1 MLLYNRRRFGV
12 VLAAAALAGCG
23 FTPVYGPDGTGAALL
38 GQLSLDP
45 PQDRNDY
52 LLQRRIE
59 ERLGQATAGAWRL
72 STQIKTEN
80 VGLGFTTD
88 GDITRY
94 NINGTT
100 DYTLRRTGSSEIF
113 RQGKIQ
119 HFTSY
124 SATGTTVATLAA
136 KRDAE
141 VRLMTILA
149 DQIID
154 QLLIISED
162 LQP

>member
-38 GQLSLDP
+38 GQLSLDT
-45 PQDRNDY
+45 PQDRNAY

-72 STQIKTEN
+72 STQIKTDDI
-80 VGLGFTTD
+80 GLGFTTD
-88 GDITRY
+88 GENTRY

>member
-72 STQIKTEN
+72 STQIKTEDI
-80 VGLGFTTD
+80 GLGFTTD

>member
-1 MLLYNRRRFGV
+1 MLFYNRRRFGV

-72 STQIKTEN
+72 STQIKTDDI
-80 VGLGFTTD
+80 GLGFTTD

>member
-12 VLAAAALAGCG
+12 ILAAAALAGCG

-72 STQIKTEN
+72 STQIKTDDI
-80 VGLGFTTD
+80 GLGFTTD

-100 DYTLRRTGSSEIF
+100 DYTLRRTGSSGIF

>member
-72 STQIKTEN
+72 STQIKTDDI
-80 VGLGFTTD
+80 GLGFTTD

-154 QLLIISED
+154 QLLIISKD

>member
-1 MLLYNRRRFGV
+1 MLFYNRRRFGV

-23 FTPVYGPDGTGAALL
+23 FTPVYGPDGTGGALL

-72 STQIKTEN
+72 STQIKTEDI
-80 VGLGFTTD
+80 GLGFTTD

>member
-23 FTPVYGPDGTGAALL
+23 FTPGYGPDGTGAALL

-72 STQIKTEN
+72 STQIKTDDI
-80 VGLGFTTD
+80 GLGFTTD

>member
-12 VLAAAALAGCG
+12 ILAAAALAGCG

-45 PQDRNDY
+45 PQDRNAY
-52 LLQRRIE
+52 LLRRRIE

-72 STQIKTEN
+72 STQIKTDDI
-80 VGLGFTTD
+80 GLGFTTE

>member
-23 FTPVYGPDGTGAALL
+23 FKPVYGPDGTGAALL

-72 STQIKTEN
+72 STQIKTDN
-80 VGLGFTTD
+80 IGLGFTTD

-100 DYTLRRTGSSEIF
+100 DYTLRRAASSEIF